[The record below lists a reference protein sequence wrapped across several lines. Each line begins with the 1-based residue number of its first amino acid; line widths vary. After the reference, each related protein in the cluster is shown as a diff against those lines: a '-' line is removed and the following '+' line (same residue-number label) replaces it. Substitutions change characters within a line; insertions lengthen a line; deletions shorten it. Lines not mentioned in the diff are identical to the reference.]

1 MPKIQDL
8 ELSLKPLTPKSWWFL
23 SVLPSDYLEI
33 LESEIKSIQAFLQTF
48 EDQALSDLTP
58 QSRLENYD
66 VDLSQ
71 LLIST
76 ELKRRRLLEQSSET
90 YLWSAS
96 LHFEPWSKQAE
107 LELER
112 FANSAQKA
120 PLKYWV
126 KLSIINKKEPE
137 YSEFTCL
144 LCPAELKVMTLL
156 DSDLGRRIGDEL
168 DGQRPR

>member
-8 ELSLKPLTPKSWWFL
+8 ELSLKRSTSKSWWFL
-23 SVLPSDYLEI
+23 SVLPSHYLDV
-33 LESEIKSIQAFLQTF
+33 LESEIGSIQALLRTF

-58 QSRLENYD
+58 QSRLETYD

-76 ELKRRRLLEQSSET
+76 ERKRRLLLKQSSET

-126 KLSIINKKEPE
+126 ELSILNEKE
-137 YSEFTCL
+137 SEFSVFNCL